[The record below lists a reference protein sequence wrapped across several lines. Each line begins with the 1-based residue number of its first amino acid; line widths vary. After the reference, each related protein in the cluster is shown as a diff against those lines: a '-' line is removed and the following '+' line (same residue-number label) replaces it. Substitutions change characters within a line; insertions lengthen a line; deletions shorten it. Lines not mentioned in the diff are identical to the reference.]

1 MSGLRDLS
9 NQPLPSEP
17 TDRCDASWAFC
28 VCVPEPCDVSPR
40 APTPKPGG
48 PEPNRVAQRR
58 RRPEPP
64 RGCRSLRYWAT
75 TTRPRVRPSHV
86 RRSGTRP
93 RVRSGWLRPWMLR
106 ACSSSAPARQWTTA
120 PRRSRPTRA
129 RAFSLAAS
137 TRPVACERGRRV
149 RSTLRYQSMLDR
161 PRRSSDKHAW
171 PAGPRSPPGG
181 CLLTGTRQR
190 TRTTGTGVALPLPLL
205 RLLFLTSRPS
215 SSPERWMVD
224 GYLSS
229 SHTRDKSR

>member
-129 RAFSLAAS
+129 RAFSLAVS
-137 TRPVACERGRRV
+137 TRPVVIIRDQPRCEDGAYGAHYV
-149 RSTLRYQSMLDR
+149 INLSMLDR
-161 PRRSSDKHAW
+161 PRRASDKHTW
-171 PAGPRSPPGG
+171 PAGPRSPAP
-181 CLLTGTRQR
+181 
-190 TRTTGTGVALPLPLL
+190 GVAC
-205 RLLFLTSRPS
+205 
-215 SSPERWMVD
+215 
-224 GYLSS
+224 
-229 SHTRDKSR
+229 